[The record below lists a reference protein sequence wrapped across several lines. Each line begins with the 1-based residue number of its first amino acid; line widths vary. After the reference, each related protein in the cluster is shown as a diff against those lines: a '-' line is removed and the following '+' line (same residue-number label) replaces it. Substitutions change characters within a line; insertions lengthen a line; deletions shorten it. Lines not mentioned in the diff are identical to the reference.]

1 MNVLIVDDDFEF
13 AKYFEK
19 LFYDF
24 FSKKFKNIS
33 IEIITNDFSSF
44 MHLDIDICFIDID
57 LKSNSGINIASYI
70 KKISEKTIIIFVSSK
85 EELVFKA
92 LSVGLFHF
100 IRKSHIDEDSIV
112 VFNDLSNYLERNNK
126 KLLLNVNGR
135 KTLVQLLEIEYI
147 LSIGKDLVIV
157 GNNFEFSIKSSIKAF
172 LKEVDQVEY
181 KDLIQINRNIV
192 INMCYIENIEKT
204 KLTLKNGI
212 EHNIGKIYCKN
223 VIEKYEEF
231 LLR

>member
-1 MNVLIVDDDFEF
+1 MNVLIIDDDIEF

-19 LFYDF
+19 LFYNF
-24 FSKKFKNIS
+24 FSKRFENITLK
-33 IEIITNDFSSF
+33 IITDNFSYLV
-44 MHLDIDICFIDID
+44 HTDIDICFIDID
-57 LKSNSGINIASYI
+57 LKSKNGINIASYI

-92 LSVGLFHF
+92 LSVGPFHF
-100 IRKSHIDEDSIV
+100 IRKSHIDEDSII
-112 VFNDLSNYLERNNK
+112 VFNNLFNYLERNQK
-126 KLLLNVNGR
+126 KLLLNINGR
-135 KTLVQLLEIEYI
+135 KTMIQLLEIEYI
-147 LSIGKDLVIV
+147 LAIGKDLVII
-157 GNNFEFSIKSSIKAF
+157 GNNFEFSLKSSIKSF
-172 LKEVDQVEY
+172 LDQVY
-181 KDLIQINRNIV
+181 NVKYYNLIQINRNIV

-212 EHNIGKIYCKN
+212 EYNIGKVYYNN